1 MQRGYWADVAI
12 VDPAVAEDRA
22 TYDAP
27 RELAVGV
34 DDVLVNGVPVLAGGT
49 LTGRRAGRSL
59 GGA

>member
-1 MQRGYWADVAI
+1 M
-12 VDPAVAEDRA
+12 DPAVAEDRA